1 MITLYQFPTSPF
13 CEKVRRML
21 SYKKLAYALVDVP
34 RAQVQDYRLV
44 SPIGKFPA
52 IDCDGASAYDSTD
65 IAEFLDSLVQGSRL
79 IPQDPQAR
87 ALAHVI
93 EDWADESLY
102 FYEIEMR
109 LAWRHNLPKALP
121 AFAATMPGLSEA
133 DVFERIATGAKQ
145 LTTAQGLGRK
155 PSDRVIRDAERH
167 FAAIDGLLGGR
178 DWLVGDALSVAD
190 LAVACQVNALR
201 YAEECEAMIERLPDV
216 LAWLARVD
224 DAAPDAPA
232 STPI

>member
-21 SYKKLAYALVDVP
+21 GFKHLAYEIVNVP
-34 RAQVQDYRLV
+34 RGGVQNYRDV

-52 IDCDGASAYDSTD
+52 ITCNGRSVHDSTD
-65 IAEFLDSLVQGSRL
+65 IAEFLDEIAPTQRL
-79 IPQDPQAR
+79 IPVDPYSR

-109 LAWRHNLPKALP
+109 LAWRHNLPRAIP
-121 AFAATMPGLSEA
+121 AFAATMPGLSETE
-133 DVFERIATGAKQ
+133 VTERLAGAAKQ
-145 LTTAQGLGRK
+145 FTTAQGLGRK
-155 PSDRVIRDAERH
+155 SPADVIKDAQRH
-167 FAAIDGLLGGR
+167 FAAIDGLLGNR
-178 DWLVGDALSVAD
+178 DWLVGDMLSVAD

-201 YAEECEAMIERLPDV
+201 YAEECEAMIGERPAV
-216 LAWLARVD
+216 LAWLARV
-224 DAAPDAPA
+224 ASTAPD
-232 STPI
+232 TPQH

>member
-21 SYKKLAYALVDVP
+21 GYKQLAYTLVDVP
-34 RAQVQDYRLV
+34 RALVQEYRHV

-52 IDCDGASAYDSTD
+52 IECDGAAVYDSTD
-65 IAEFLDSLVQGSRL
+65 IAEFLDEIVATPRL

-121 AFAATMPGLSEA
+121 SFAATLPGLSEA
-133 DVFERIATGAKQ
+133 ELFERIATGAKQ

-155 PSDRVIRDAERH
+155 PADRVVKDAARH
-167 FAAIDGLLGGR
+167 IAAIDGLLGGR
-178 DWLVGDALSVAD
+178 DWLVGNMLSIAD

-201 YAEECEAMIERLPDV
+201 YAEECERLIQRVPAV

-224 DAAPDAPA
+224 QAAPDVSANSPA
-232 STPI
+232 